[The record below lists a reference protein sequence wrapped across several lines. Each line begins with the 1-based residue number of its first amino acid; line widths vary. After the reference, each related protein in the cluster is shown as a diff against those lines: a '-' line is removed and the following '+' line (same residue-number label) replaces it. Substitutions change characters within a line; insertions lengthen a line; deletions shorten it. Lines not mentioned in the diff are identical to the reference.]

1 MTERFVPLLIVTLL
15 AFIVPIAL
23 SRFRALPIVVG
34 EIMAGIIIGPSLL
47 GWIQPDEPTL
57 ELLAEIG
64 FAFLMFLSGLEIDF
78 TFLRAL
84 PGKKHRPL
92 ENPILLGGLT
102 FALTLVLAFLVSEGF
117 QRAGF
122 IPDPWMMTLIL
133 STTSLGI
140 VVPVLKERRLLASR
154 LGQALLISAL
164 LADFLTMFLITVYVT
179 LHVSGL
185 SFEILLVGVLF
196 LPLAFIY
203 FFISKYLRGTSLWRL
218 LEDLSD
224 ATSQIKVRGA
234 LALMIA
240 FVVLAESLGV
250 ELILGAFLSGVLVS
264 LISTPDDEPVR
275 HKLDAMG
282 YGFFI
287 PLFFID
293 VGVQFD
299 LHAFLND
306 PRAWLLFPLMILAAF
321 AIKSIAS
328 LPYRAAFSWQ
338 ETLAGG
344 LLLSARLSLIVA
356 ASAIGLR
363 LGVISEAV
371 NASIVLTAAVSA
383 TLAPLAFNLLLPE
396 KRTRRIPV
404 MVVFGCN
411 ELALRVGQYLRQ
423 HGDRVRFCSPS
434 AEGRR
439 RVQQAGFALL
449 PGESSRLGEGL
460 ENLPRQE
467 YVHAL
472 LALDEDDD
480 RNLQACLEAQT
491 HGVHN
496 VIAFVN
502 EPRRLA
508 EYRATQ
514 ARVMAPALYRVA
526 LLGLMA
532 RTPAIFELLT
542 TTTDDKDVREMPME
556 NPALAGKNLRDVQ
569 WPEDTLVLAIRR
581 GEEVIVPHGSTHLEL
596 HDQISVLGQQ
606 KALENLE
613 ALLAQAA

>member
-1 MTERFVPLLIVTLL
+1 MPERFVPLLIVTLL

-23 SRFRALPIVVG
+23 SRFKALPIVVG
-34 EIMAGIIIGPSLL
+34 EIMAGIVIGPSLL

-78 TFLRAL
+78 TFLRTL
-84 PGKKHRPL
+84 PAQKRRPL

-102 FALTLVLAFLVSEGF
+102 FGLTLVLAFLVSEGF
-117 QRAGF
+117 MQAGF

-140 VVPVLKERRLLASR
+140 VVPVLKERRLLGSR

-203 FFISKYLRGTSLWRL
+203 LFISKYLRGTSLWRL

-234 LALMIA
+234 LALMMA

-264 LISTPDDEPVR
+264 LISTPEDEPVR
-275 HKLDAMG
+275 HKLDAIG

-306 PRAWLLFPLMILAAF
+306 PRAWILFPLMILAAF
-321 AIKSIAS
+321 AIKSLAS
-328 LPYRAAFSWQ
+328 LPFRAAFSWR

-396 KRTRRIPV
+396 TRTRRTPV
-404 MVVFGCN
+404 MVVFGSN
-411 ELALRVGQYLRQ
+411 ELALRVGQYLHQ
-423 HGDRVRFCSPS
+423 HGDRVRFCAPS
-434 AEGRR
+434 AEGRK
-439 RVQQAGFALL
+439 RVQQAGFTLL
-449 PGESSRLGEGL
+449 PGSSLAEGL
-460 ENLPRQE
+460 EAMPPQE

-472 LALDEDDD
+472 LTLAEEDD

-491 HGVHN
+491 HGVGN
-496 VIAFVN
+496 VIAYVN
-502 EPRRLA
+502 DPRRLN
-508 EYRATQ
+508 EYRAAQ

-542 TTTDDKDVREMPME
+542 TTTDDKDVREVSME
-556 NPALAGKNLRDVQ
+556 NPALDGKSLREVA
-569 WPEDTLVLAIRR
+569 WPDDTLILAIRR

-596 HDQISVLGQQ
+596 HDHISVLGKQ

-613 ALLAQAA
+613 TLLAQAI